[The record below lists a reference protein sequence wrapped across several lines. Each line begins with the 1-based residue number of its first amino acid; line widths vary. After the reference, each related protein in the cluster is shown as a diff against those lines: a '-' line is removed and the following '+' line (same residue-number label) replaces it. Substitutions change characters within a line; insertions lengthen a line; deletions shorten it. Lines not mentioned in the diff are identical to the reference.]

1 MRITPSLL
9 LSALSL
15 VLLFNSCTSEKED
28 LQIVTSKD
36 FFSLQKGKYI
46 IYRTDSLVFTQAG
59 RSEET
64 HSYQEKHLID
74 DQISDNLGRPAH
86 RVFKLIRDVAGLE
99 PWRPSGSYFITPL
112 SNTVEIVEDNLRVIK
127 LVTPV
132 KAGTTWKGN
141 RYLSSDPYAQ
151 KFSFSIDDDMANWD
165 FLIDSSAKTL
175 VLNGKKIE
183 GVTTVSSVNE
193 ARNVPVTD
201 AASYAER
208 RLYIEKFALGIGLVY
223 QEYILWEYQPN
234 PGSTG
239 YKVGFGIKRSMID
252 RN

>member
-1 MRITPSLL
+1 M
-9 LSALSL
+9 
-15 VLLFNSCTSEKED
+15 LLFASCTSEKED
-28 LQIVTSKD
+28 LQIATTKD

-74 DQISDNLGRPAH
+74 DQIFDNLGRPAH
-86 RVFKLIRDVAGLE
+86 RVFKLVRDAAGLE

-112 SNTVEIVEDNLRVIK
+112 SNTVEVVEDNLRMIK
-127 LVTPV
+127 LITPV
-132 KAGTTWKGN
+132 KEGTSWKGN
-141 RYLSSDPYAQ
+141 RFLSNNPYAQ

-165 FLIDSSAKTL
+165 FVVDSTSKKL
-175 VLNGKKIE
+175 LLNGKTIE
-183 GVTTVSSVNE
+183 GVATVSSINE
-193 ARNVPVTD
+193 SRNVPVTD
-201 AASYAER
+201 AGSYAER
-208 RLYIEKFALGIGLVY
+208 RLYLEKFALGIGLVY
-223 QEYILWEYQPN
+223 QEYVLWEYQPN
-234 PGSTG
+234 PGGTA